1 MKLLVST
8 ATGGA
13 QVVVLAMDPSCATAQ
28 DERGWTPLVSLI
40 VDDYAEELER
50 RMFAPA
56 SRVQRNHQR

>member
-13 QVVVLAMDPSCATAQ
+13 QVVVLAMDPSCAMAQ
-28 DERGWTPLVSLI
+28 DERGRTPLSLI